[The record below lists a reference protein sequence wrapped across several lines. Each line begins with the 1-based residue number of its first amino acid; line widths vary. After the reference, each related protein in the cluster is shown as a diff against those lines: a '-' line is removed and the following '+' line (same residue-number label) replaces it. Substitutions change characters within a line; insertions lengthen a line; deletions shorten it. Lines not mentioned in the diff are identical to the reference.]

1 MGSMSTSNAAPLPRL
16 GEVFFDVRS
25 ASRTLRISWYA
36 DTGVAVLSIWQ
47 GGTCTGSFRLPMGD
61 LPRMIET
68 LQHGPEG
75 WDPPDQGSPLP
86 AAAPGRAGRDPYP
99 DGSGSLHY
107 LNGPPPVDA
116 PDYPENPD
124 AQGYHDDPA
133 PARHRDQPAADRY
146 PDSPTSAMYPDG
158 PVPREYPDQPT
169 QAHHPDSLSPAHYPD
184 QPTQA
189 HYPDSLSPAHH
200 PDSGS
205 AGGSPDQPTQARY
218 PDSPGAAHYPD
229 GLGPAHY
236 LDQQPEPPYSGR
248 LSDPGQAG
256 GIGHA
261 DAPSES
267 LTDPYPGGAV
277 AHQDAAGRG
286 SHSPRLSG
294 RADRRPAR
302 VPSHRRERPGWADE
316 QPAPGR
322 DSGTAVQS
330 ENGLEPLPES
340 FPYGQQ
346 RHDHELHERQPE
358 PLRPFT

>member
-16 GEVFFDVRS
+16 GEGRINNRKT
-25 ASRTLRISWYA
+25 SRTLRISWYA

-68 LQHGPEG
+68 LQRGPEG

-86 AAAPGRAGRDPYP
+86 AAAPGRASRDPYP

-146 PDSPTSAMYPDG
+146 PDSLTSAMYPDR
-158 PVPREYPDQPT
+158 PVPREYPDQPS
-169 QAHHPDSLSPAHYPD
+169 QAHHPDIPVPRE
-184 QPTQA
+184 
-189 HYPDSLSPAHH
+189 H
-200 PDSGS
+200 PDSF
-205 AGGSPDQPTQARY
+205 SP
-218 PDSPGAAHYPD
+218 AHYPD

-248 LSDPGQAG
+248 LSDPDHADGT
-256 GIGHA
+256 GHA

-267 LTDPYPGGAV
+267 LAGPYPGGAV

-316 QPAPGR
+316 KPAPGW
-322 DSGTAVQS
+322 DSGTAVQA

>member
-1 MGSMSTSNAAPLPRL
+1 MGSMSMSDAAPLPRL

-68 LQHGPEG
+68 LQRGPEG

-86 AAAPGRAGRDPYP
+86 AAAPGRASRDPYP

-133 PARHRDQPAADRY
+133 PARHRDQPTADRY
-146 PDSPTSAMYPDG
+146 PDSPTSAMYADR

-169 QAHHPDSLSPAHYPD
+169 QAHHPDS
-184 QPTQA
+184 
-189 HYPDSLSPAHH
+189 
-200 PDSGS
+200 
-205 AGGSPDQPTQARY
+205 
-218 PDSPGAAHYPD
+218 
-229 GLGPAHY
+229 LGPAHY

-248 LSDPGQAG
+248 LSDPGHAR

-267 LTDPYPGGAV
+267 LTGPYPGGAV
-277 AHQDAAGRG
+277 AHQDAAG
-286 SHSPRLSG
+286 
-294 RADRRPAR
+294 
-302 VPSHRRERPGWADE
+302 
-316 QPAPGR
+316 
-322 DSGTAVQS
+322 
-330 ENGLEPLPES
+330 
-340 FPYGQQ
+340 
-346 RHDHELHERQPE
+346 
-358 PLRPFT
+358 

>member
-68 LQHGPEG
+68 LQRGPEG
-75 WDPPDQGSPLP
+75 WDSPDQGSPLP
-86 AAAPGRAGRDPYP
+86 AAAPGRASRDPYS

-124 AQGYHDDPA
+124 AQGYRGDPA
-133 PARHRDQPAADRY
+133 PARYRDQPTADRY
-146 PDSPTSAMYPDG
+146 PDSPTSAMYPDR
-158 PVPREYPDQPT
+158 PVPRGYPDQP
-169 QAHHPDSLSPAHYPD
+169 S
-184 QPTQA
+184 
-189 HYPDSLSPAHH
+189 
-200 PDSGS
+200 
-205 AGGSPDQPTQARY
+205 QARY
-218 PDSPGAAHYPD
+218 PDSPVPREHPDSQGPAHYPD
-229 GLGPAHY
+229 GLSPAHY

-248 LSDPGQAG
+248 LSDPDHADGTC
-256 GIGHA
+256 HA

-267 LTDPYPGGAV
+267 LAGPYPGGAV

-286 SHSPRLSG
+286 SHSPRPSG

-316 QPAPGR
+316 QPAPGW
-322 DSGTAVQS
+322 DSGTAVQA